1 MKRVSAT
8 IQIAAAPMAV
18 WAVLTDLSRYRKWH
32 PLFPRASGQIAV
44 GNRIMLHNMAPS
56 GRVRTVRPKILVVEP
71 GVELTWKATIP
82 GLMGGTHRFELSPV
96 GNGTRLVQSETF
108 HGILVPVSGHVIA
121 RAEAGYHAVNQ
132 ALKKRVESRKRH

>member
-1 MKRVSAT
+1 MKTVYAT
-8 IQIAAAPMAV
+8 IQIAAAPMDV

-32 PLFPRASGQIAV
+32 PLFPEASGQIAV
-44 GNRIMLHNMAPS
+44 GNRIKLHNMAPG

-96 GNGTRLVQSETF
+96 DNGTRLVQSETF
-108 HGILVPVSGHVIA
+108 RGLLVPLSGKLL
-121 RAEAGYHAVNQ
+121 AGLEGDYAALNR
-132 ALKKRVESRKRH
+132 ALKQRVEEQRA